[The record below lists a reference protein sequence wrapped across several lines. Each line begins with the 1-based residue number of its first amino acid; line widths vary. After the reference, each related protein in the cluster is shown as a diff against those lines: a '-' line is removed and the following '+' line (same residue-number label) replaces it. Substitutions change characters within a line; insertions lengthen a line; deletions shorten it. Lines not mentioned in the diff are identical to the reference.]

1 MKRHKTIALAVIAVL
16 VLMAGSAF
24 AATQTD
30 TLTVQVGVAAAC
42 TISSTS
48 VMDFGT
54 YDPTSAVDDDD
65 GTATLT
71 YRCTKA
77 TTTDTYVTGAR
88 SMTVV
93 DTLNFTLWTNVGRT
107 IAFPSAAASGD
118 TNNTS
123 VSAVADIT
131 RTIYGRIAALQD
143 VGVSLAYTTD
153 LTLTVEY

>member
-1 MKRHKTIALAVIAVL
+1 MKRYKTIALAVIAVL

-24 AATQTD
+24 AATVTD
-30 TLTVQVGVAAAC
+30 TFTVQVGVAAAY
-42 TISSTS
+42 TISSTT

-54 YDPTSAVDDDD
+54 YDPTSAVNDDD

-77 TTTDTYVTGAR
+77 TTTDTYITGVR
-88 SMTVV
+88 TMVVV
-93 DTLNFTLWTNVGRT
+93 DTLNFDLYTDAART
-107 IAFPSAAASGD
+107 IAFPSAAGSGD

-143 VGVSLAYTTD
+143 VGVSAAYTRD
-153 LTLTVEY
+153 LTVTVEY